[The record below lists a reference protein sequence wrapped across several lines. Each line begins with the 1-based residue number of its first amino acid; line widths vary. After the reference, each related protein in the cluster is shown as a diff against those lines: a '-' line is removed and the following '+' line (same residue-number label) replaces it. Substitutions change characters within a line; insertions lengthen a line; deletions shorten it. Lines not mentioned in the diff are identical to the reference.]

1 MTISSACSA
10 LTNSR
15 TFELSNT
22 IGRVTRALG
31 NEQGI
36 DYITGMKERDMDEED
51 EAPAAPVGEMID
63 PQQVRKKKK
72 KKKGVG
78 N

>member
-1 MTISSACSA
+1 MCVSCAA
-10 LTNSR
+10 RAARAPL
-15 TFELSNT
+15 
-22 IGRVTRALG
+22 GRVTRALG

-72 KKKGVG
+72 KKKAVG